1 MNRLL
6 RIATAYLVLSL
17 VLGGL
22 ALLQGFP
29 QRPNTWLGWGAL
41 FALVLPVTVAGEYV
55 CQLLFRNRLSQVV
68 EQRTQQRGFS
78 WLRIAYVLLLFLP
91 LFVGVTVLGI
101 WLSSGA

>member
-6 RIATAYLVLSL
+6 RIAAAYVVLSL
-17 VLGGL
+17 VMGGL

-29 QRPNTWLGWGAL
+29 QRPTTWLGWALL
-41 FALVLPVTVAGEYV
+41 FALVLPVTVAGELV
-55 CQLLFRNRLSQVV
+55 GEFLFRNRLSQAV
-68 EQRTQQRGFS
+68 EQRTQPHGFS

-91 LFVGVTVLGI
+91 LFAGITVLGM